1 MSNLWNENLEE
12 LYFGAVCTHLSLQEL
27 MKLARRLKKL
37 TLPLNIFKIEDESKM
52 AQSFAQELLK
62 EPSKILLTFAYSL
75 DECLVAN

>member
-12 LYFGAVCTHLSLQEL
+12 LYFGAVCTYLSLQEL
-27 MKLARRLKKL
+27 MKLVRRLKKL